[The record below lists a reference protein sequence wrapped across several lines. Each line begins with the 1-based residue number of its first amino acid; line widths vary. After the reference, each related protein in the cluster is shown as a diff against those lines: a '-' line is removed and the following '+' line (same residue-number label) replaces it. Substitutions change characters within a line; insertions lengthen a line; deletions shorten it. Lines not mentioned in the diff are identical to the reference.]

1 MAHAAL
7 PHKVG
12 FVAPESQDRVVTCGQ
27 IVHYQATGLPGRT
40 AMPFRPPAAWRAPA
54 RQGPRRRTILAA
66 SAALLLPVL
75 ARPLA
80 ARAIAAAT
88 LVEDGET
95 VRLTLSV
102 GEPVAFTLF
111 TLDNPLRLVID
122 LDGARWRAGTP
133 PPGIGPV
140 LRLRSALNR
149 PGVTRVVLDL
159 AAPVAVRSAAMDAS
173 GRALVVEMAPA
184 SRAVFLREQV
194 TAEAEPLPGPP
205 RPPERPLVVLDP
217 GHGGRDP
224 GAIGVRGT
232 YEKRIALAAALE
244 LRRVLEAEGRCR
256 VAMTRTRDVFVP
268 LAERVRFAQSRKAAL
283 FLSIHADALDDATV
297 RGASV
302 YTLAERASDAL
313 AERVARNENRADR
326 FAGPSFEGVT
336 PEVARILIS
345 LVRRETLNGS
355 ARMAR
360 HTVSALAQEVTML
373 PKSHRFAG
381 FVVLKAPDVPSVLVE
396 MGFLS
401 SRADE
406 ALLRQPGHR
415 RKLALAMAAAV
426 HRYLEEAAP
435 VLTAG

>member
-1 MAHAAL
+1 
-7 PHKVG
+7 
-12 FVAPESQDRVVTCGQ
+12 
-27 IVHYQATGLPGRT
+27 
-40 AMPFRPPAAWRAPA
+40 MPLRPPAAPRAPSQ
-54 RQGPRRRTILAA
+54 RGPRRRAFLAA
-66 SAALLLPVL
+66 SAALILPAL
-75 ARPLA
+75 ARPVV
-80 ARAIAAAT
+80 ARAIAAAA
-88 LVEDGET
+88 LAEEGGT

-102 GEPVAFTLF
+102 GAPVAFRLF

-122 LDGARWRAGTP
+122 LEEAPWRAGAP
-133 PPGIGPV
+133 PPGVGPV
-140 LRLRSALNR
+140 VRLRSALNR

-159 AAPVAVRSAAMDAS
+159 NAPVAVQSAAMDAAGTS
-173 GRALVVEMAPA
+173 LVVELAPA
-184 SRAVFLREQV
+184 PRAVFLREE
-194 TAEAEPLPGPP
+194 AAAEPATLPRPP

-232 YEKRIALAAALE
+232 QEKRIALAAALE

-283 FLSIHADALDDATV
+283 FLSIHADALDDASV

-302 YTLAERASDAL
+302 YTLAERASDAI
-313 AERVARNENRADR
+313 AERIARNENRADR

-360 HTVSALAQEVTML
+360 HTVASLAREVAML
-373 PKSHRFAG
+373 PNSHRFAG

-396 MGFLS
+396 MGFMS
-401 SRADE
+401 SRVDE
-406 ALLRQPGHR
+406 ALLRQPAHR
-415 RKLALAMAAAV
+415 RKLAAAMADAV
-426 HRYLEEAAP
+426 YRYLEEAVP